1 MRDVLRAMEMRDVVL
16 VHGLF
21 HQPAHM
27 DALVE
32 ALQQRG
38 ARVVVP
44 RLHRGSLEADVRA
57 VQAAADL
64 CETPPILAGHSYGGA
79 VIADVTRACSYVFF
93 AAFAPVAG
101 ESCAELGGPDALV
114 NKWVRPTFPAAP
126 MSRCS
131 SPGNYSTQTAHQRTR
146 HGQSTYWCLKR
157 EVTAAA
163 SCDVRNGPEV
173 LATTSCARTI
183 AP

>member
-1 MRDVLRAMEMRDVVL
+1 MQLRDVVL

-27 DALVE
+27 DALAE
-32 ALQQRG
+32 ALRQRG

-79 VIADVTRACSYVFF
+79 VIADVDRACSYVFF

-101 ESCAELGGPDALV
+101 ESCAELGGPDARLTMEESVPSLV
-114 NKWVRPTFPAAP
+114 DVLLSKQGAP
-126 MSRCS
+126 
-131 SPGNYSTQTAHQRTR
+131 GLHYVDYLGRTVP
-146 HGQSTYWCLKR
+146 W
-157 EVTAAA
+157 
-163 SCDVRNGPEV
+163 
-173 LATTSCARTI
+173 
-183 AP
+183 